1 MSNHA
6 SKSAKSP
13 ARSTWASR
21 TLLTLTCCVVSVLG
35 ITTLNGWAASGF
47 THVPNAFLEIFGSA
61 IAPLPKAPP
70 GYVAITPSTL
80 QQDFEHGKDS
90 YLGQKVSIYGKLLPW
105 KSGSD
110 DIKEDHGV
118 SELKYKITVFIR
130 ISWMTV
136 GSQFCL
142 VFFPLWMIASPSGLT
157 GVFYFH
163 FYFFEPFVFFCVLL
177 TVWYNVYH
185 MHDKSSSNDP
195 TLRQTP
201 NCSQHSHKE
210 GRVQPKIH
218 PSHKSNEENIIS
230 RKESSHEFGEMVN
243 VLIAM
248 QTQ

>member
-110 DIKEDHGV
+110 DIKEDPSVPPVNPIPTRPGTFILALYV
-118 SELKYKITVFIR
+118 DPSEHPDLSAHPVIVTVREDEEWKEEHAGIQ
-130 ISWMTV
+130 SQWVQVTGTV
-136 GSQFCL
+136 VAYNPGEGQ
-142 VFFPLWMIASPSGLT
+142 PSPEIQADD
-157 GVFYFH
+157 VRVIP
-163 FYFFEPFVFFCVLL
+163 EPFDI
-177 TVWYNVYH
+177 YDHNIPIQNPEEE
-185 MHDKSSSNDP
+185 HD
-195 TLRQTP
+195 
-201 NCSQHSHKE
+201 
-210 GRVQPKIH
+210 
-218 PSHKSNEENIIS
+218 
-230 RKESSHEFGEMVN
+230 
-243 VLIAM
+243 
-248 QTQ
+248 